1 MDNLAIRTVV
11 WHNIESMDPK
21 IFFCELKRR
30 NVFRVAAVYV
40 VIAWLLIQTALTL
53 LPAVEAPSW
62 LMPAFVV
69 FLVLGFGSIVF
80 ISWAFEATP
89 EGMKR
94 TENVPLDANLPT
106 WSARKFAAFIFV
118 VAALAASLLAYDIT
132 RGRTKPASTP
142 STTAAPE
149 LTNTQ

>member
-1 MDNLAIRTVV
+1 VV
-11 WHNIESMDPK
+11 WHNIESMNSK
-21 IFFCELKRR
+21 TLFCELKRR
-30 NVFRVAAVYV
+30 NVFKVAAVYA

-62 LMPAFVV
+62 LMPTFVV
-69 FLVLGFGSIVF
+69 FLILGFGLIVF

-118 VAALAASLLAYDIT
+118 VAALAAGLLAYDIT
-132 RGRTKPASTP
+132 RGRTKPESTSP
-142 STTAAPE
+142 TTAAPE
-149 LTNTQ
+149 LTHTQ